1 MNEIDS
7 LKDSNGCLDFDSIK
21 KVIPYDKP
29 FIFVDKILNLEKGSI
44 VGIKKI
50 RADEEFFK
58 GHFVDFPIMPGAL
71 MIEGLGQTATLLV
84 RYNLPNHQEKDI
96 LAYKIKEASFTSP
109 VFPGM
114 EIRYEANLIAYD
126 ERGAVINGKIYSG
139 NHLIANA
146 SFIVAIVD
154 KNEFR
159 KKVHL
164 QSR

>member
-71 MIEGLGQTATLLV
+71 MIEGLGQTATLLI
-84 RYNLPNHQEKDI
+84 RYNLLNHQEKDI

-126 ERGAVINGKIYSG
+126 EREAVINGKIYSG

>member
-7 LKDSNGCLDFDSIK
+7 LKDSNGCLDFNSIK
-21 KVIPYDKP
+21 KIIPYDKP
-29 FIFVDKILNLEKGSI
+29 FLFVDKILNLEKGRI

-84 RYNLPNHQEKDI
+84 RYNLQNHQEKDI

-114 EIRYEANLIAYD
+114 ELKYEANLIAYD
-126 ERGAVINGKIYSG
+126 DKGAVINGKIHSDDK
-139 NHLIANA
+139 LIANA

-154 KNEFR
+154 KKEFR
-159 KKVHL
+159 KKFL
-164 QSR
+164 

>member
-21 KVIPYDKP
+21 KIIPYGRP
-29 FIFVDKILNLEKGSI
+29 FIFVDKILSLEKGSI
-44 VGIKKI
+44 VGMKKLSP
-50 RADEEFFK
+50 DEEFFK

-84 RYNLPNHQEKDI
+84 RYNLQNHQEKDI

-126 ERGAVINGKIYSG
+126 DRGAVINGKIYSG
-139 NHLIANA
+139 NNLIANA

-154 KNEFR
+154 KKEFR
-159 KKVHL
+159 SKY
-164 QSR
+164 SS